1 MNWKTELQL
10 RDLDPKQRIEATC
23 KACGYTYYL
32 DVRTL
37 LSRPELQFI
46 YMDEL
51 ERMSICRA
59 RHCEGSVR
67 LALVHDGETE
77 GFVGGMA

>member
-10 RDLDPKQRIEATC
+10 RDLDAGQRIEATC
-23 KACGYTYYL
+23 KACGHSYYL

-37 LSRPELQFI
+37 TGRPELQFI

-51 ERMSICRA
+51 ERMSACRA
-59 RHCEGSVR
+59 RHCEGSV
-67 LALVHDGETE
+67 LMALVHDGETE
-77 GFVGGMA
+77 CFVGCIA

>member
-10 RDLDPKQRIEATC
+10 RDLDGGQRIEATC
-23 KACGYTYYL
+23 KSCGYTYYL
-32 DVRTL
+32 DVRML
-37 LSRPELQFI
+37 LARPELQFI

-51 ERMSICRA
+51 ERMSACRA
-59 RHCEGSVR
+59 RHCTGLVR